1 MTPGFR
7 RLQDIAIIIFK
18 ARYIKLDK
26 SYMDIETLLTF
37 LFLDTAQQ
45 LTGEIASPM
54 ENPKNEVDITGKT
67 SLFKPNKSKLPQ

>member
-26 SYMDIETLLTF
+26 SCVDVETLVTF
-37 LFLDTAQQ
+37 LFLDKAEQ
-45 LTGEIASPM
+45 LTGETCGSSD
-54 ENPKNEVDITGKT
+54 VV
-67 SLFKPNKSKLPQ
+67 